1 MDYKFLVSAHQDAA
15 GSENAKVKIEVEGA
29 VAVAEAEITS
39 SDADNPTNILF
50 EVTGLDPTS
59 DSTTIDVK
67 YTLLND
73 YYVDA
78 STDRNAIIHQMAYHD
93 KTNGVAYQRNEIN
106 AGVNSF
112 VTTTDFNLNG
122 TMDPA
127 EMTAINPAPPG
138 DYTLGYH
145 IILSDDTTYT
155 VTYKLPLAANRT
167 SISL

>member
-15 GSENAKVKIEVEGA
+15 GSENAKIKIEVEGA
-29 VAVAEAEITS
+29 VAVASAEITS
-39 SDADNPTNILF
+39 SDADNPTDIVF
-50 EVTGLDPTS
+50 EVTGLDATS
-59 DSTTIDVK
+59 SSTTIDVK

-73 YYVDA
+73 YYVDS

-93 KTNGVAYQRNEIN
+93 KTNGTAYQRNEIN

-112 VTTTDFNLNG
+112 VTTTDFNFS

-138 DYTLGYH
+138 DFTLGYH
-145 IILSDDTTYT
+145 VILSDDTPYT

-167 SISL
+167 DISI